1 MNTGK
6 YNKKNNS
13 ESTFMIIFLVIFAL
27 CFVPFMIKSK
37 NNKSNEKQTV
47 KNQPV
52 TTTVSEETTT
62 PQPEK
67 SGINFDYKNSNILT
81 ADDIRSESA
90 ILYDVSSNTVLFS
103 KNKDKISFPAST
115 TKIMTAYI
123 ALKYLP
129 EDYIIT
135 VGPEITLIKPDS
147 STAYLS
153 QGNVISLK
161 DALHAL
167 MLPSG
172 NDAAY
177 TIAVNT
183 ARYVSEDPAMTDEDA
198 VKYFC
203 DLMNET
209 ATEIGAENTHFCNPD
224 GYHDLYHYTTAEDLL
239 RIALKSAEIPL
250 IAEISSAKYH
260 HINIKSGEEFFWSN
274 GNSLIVPDSEYYV
287 PFATGLKT
295 GFTDEAGYC
304 MVATADY
311 NGKKL
316 VAVIMK
322 AGSVRQRY
330 IDAANLLYSETEP
343 DKIKIEEPV
352 TEQTVTTTITTM
364 VS

>member
-1 MNTGK
+1 
-6 YNKKNNS
+6 
-13 ESTFMIIFLVIFAL
+13 MIIFLVIFAL

-37 NNKSNEKQTV
+37 NNKLNEKQTV

-62 PQPEK
+62 TPAQPEK
-67 SGINFDYKNSNILT
+67 TGINFIYKNSNILKS
-81 ADDIRSESA
+81 DDISSEA
-90 ILYDVSSNTVLFS
+90 ALLYDVSSNTVLFS

-115 TKIMTAYI
+115 TKIMTAYV

-177 TIAVNT
+177 TIAVNA
-183 ARYVSEDPAMTDEDA
+183 ARYVSEDTTMTDEDA

-203 DLMNET
+203 NLMNET
-209 ATEIGAENTHFCNPD
+209 AMEIGAENTHFCNPD

-260 HINIKSGEEFFWSN
+260 HINIESGEEFFWSN

-287 PFATGLKT
+287 PFAKGLKT

-311 NGKKL
+311 NGKEL

-322 AGSVRQRY
+322 AGSVKQRY
-330 IDAANLLYSETEP
+330 TDAANLLYSETEP

-352 TEQTVTTTITTM
+352 TEQTQTATITTA